1 MHGLP
6 VRTTS
11 HRLGPAILVGVAR
24 ALAILLAFAVSCA
37 SPALAQLG
45 SSTDIIAGVVLGP
58 GDLPLEGATIQVTS
72 IETGITR
79 TKTTNSKGQYTLLF
93 PDGGG
98 QYRVVARFL
107 GMARQERSIARVAD
121 EDRLM
126 ANFTLTAAPARL
138 EAVTVQATR
147 RPRPG
152 ADDRPTPGSTG
163 RTLSGEQL
171 QRLPVDPSDP
181 NAVALLAPGVVG
193 VEGSDTSAAGFSVAG
208 QRPDQ
213 NQITLDGLT
222 FETGTVPAEA
232 VRSTRVVT
240 STYDVARGQFTGGL
254 IQSTSRGGTNAIA
267 GSFSYSLR
275 DPSLQWSDEQEEG
288 SFSQGYTQHQLSG
301 GVGGPIV
308 RDRTF
313 WFASAQVRR
322 RLNPL
327 QSVLGVDAITL
338 ERLGTSPDSVYRFL
352 DLLGGY
358 GLPLSVASV
367 PDDRRSDN
375 GSFITRL
382 DHQLTENHSLMLRAN
397 LQGSLQNGFRTS
409 ALTVPSHGGEQSSQG
424 SGGMLML
431 SSVLG
436 TFLNELRAS
445 YGFDERRGDP
455 YVLLP
460 EGRVRV
466 RSVLADGATGVST
479 LAFGGNPALPS
490 DGTTKAIELT
500 DELSLLG
507 FNGHRYKLGGL
518 LSYSRFTTT
527 NSSDRFGSYTFP
539 SLGDFE
545 AGNAASFTRTLAP
558 AEREGA
564 MLNAALYL
572 GDTWR
577 ASQALQ
583 LAYGARVEHSRFL
596 ERPAYNPQVDALF
609 GRRTDAIPTETHV
622 SPRVGFTWI
631 LGSGSAGGDSPAG
644 EGRGRGG
651 PRRGGGRG
659 AQAFQLGAASNL
671 TVLRG
676 GIGEFRGRTPTQLF
690 SSALDATGLPGDE
703 QRLVCIGNAV
713 PDPEWAAYLADPSAI
728 PTSCANGMGG
738 SPVPSQLPVV
748 TVFDEEFGAPRAWRG
763 SLGVTRRLGRLG
775 VSVGASYS
783 LGTNLYGARDLNLR
797 DAPQFALADEGRPV
811 YVAAS
816 SIDTSSGATSV
827 LASREHPEF
836 AQVLEMSSMLE
847 SRTAQVTLGVN
858 GVAWRSLLW
867 NLSYTH
873 TRSRDQTAFAATG
886 GRGGGGFGGFGFG
899 VGSSTTAGDPN
910 AIEWGRSDLERRH
923 AISGSMSWFV
933 KPWLDITSIVRV
945 SSGQPYTPRVGG
957 DINGDGAR
965 NDRAFIYDP
974 ATASDTALVNGM
986 TRLLA
991 TAPEAARE
999 CLERQMGRIAGR
1011 NSCAGGWTPTV
1022 DLQLNVRPDFGG
1034 TIGRRLT
1041 FMVALVNPLAGV
1053 DQLLH
1058 GSDGLRGWGQPSRA
1072 DPTLLSVLGFDPATQ
1087 RYRYEVNERFGDTQ
1101 GARTAIRNPFQIGL
1115 QMRLQVG
1122 PDRQR
1127 EMLMGALGRGAG
1139 GGARPRD
1146 LNARMLVERVAP
1158 DPIAPILDMSDSL
1171 ALTDSQIVALRAVSE
1186 SLFVKVDALATALQ
1200 AHIDSL
1206 GDSAELRTIFP
1217 TLQPRLQQA
1226 RQDYLA
1232 AVRRAEAVLT
1242 PTQWQQLP
1250 DWLRNPAF
1258 GRRVPGQQQPR
1269 RPPEE

>member
-1 MHGLP
+1 MPSHSTVEVPIHRVAPSVIVGI
-6 VRTTS
+6 VRAS
-11 HRLGPAILVGVAR
+11 
-24 ALAILLAFAVSCA
+24 AILLAFAVSCV

-79 TKTTNSKGQYTLLF
+79 TKTTNGRGQYTLLF

-98 QYRVVARFL
+98 QYRVVVRFL
-107 GMARQERSIARVAD
+107 GMAPQERSIARVAD

-126 ANFTLTAAPARL
+126 ANFTLSQQPTQL

-147 RPRPG
+147 RPRLG
-152 ADDRPTPGSTG
+152 GDERPTPGSTG

-193 VEGSDTSAAGFSVAG
+193 VEGSDTTAAGFSVAG

-213 NQITLDGLT
+213 NQVTLDGLT

-254 IQSTSRGGTNAIA
+254 IQSTTRGGTNSVA

-288 SFSQGYTQHQLSG
+288 TFSQGYTQHQLSG
-301 GVGGPIV
+301 GLGGPIV
-308 RDRTF
+308 RDRAF
-313 WFASAQVRR
+313 WFASAQLRR

-327 QSVLGVDAITL
+327 QSILGVDAITL
-338 ERLGTSPDSVYRFL
+338 ERLGTSPDSVSRFL
-352 DLLGGY
+352 DLLDGY

-367 PDDRRSDN
+367 PDDRLSDN
-375 GSFITRL
+375 GSFITRF
-382 DHQLTENHSLMLRAN
+382 DYQLTENHSLMLRGN

-409 ALTVPSHGGEQSSQG
+409 ALTVPSHGGEQTSRG
-424 SGGMLML
+424 AGGMVML

-436 TFLNELRAS
+436 TLLNELRAS
-445 YGFDERRGDP
+445 YGFDERSGDP
-455 YVLLP
+455 YVFLP

-466 RSVLADGATGVST
+466 SSILEDGATGVST

-490 DGTTKAIELT
+490 DGTTRQLEVT

-527 NSSDRFGSYTFP
+527 NSSDRFGSFTFN
-539 SLGDFE
+539 SLAGFESGD
-545 AGNAASFTRTLAP
+545 AASFTRTLAP
-558 AEREGA
+558 AEREGTT
-564 MLNAALYL
+564 LNAALYV

-577 ASQALQ
+577 VSQALQ

-596 ERPAYNPQVDALF
+596 ETPAYNPQVEALF
-609 GRRTDAIPTETHV
+609 GRRTDEIPTETHL
-622 SPRVGFTWI
+622 SPRIGFTWI
-631 LGSGSAGGDSPAG
+631 LGSGTSGDGPPPGGG
-644 EGRGRGG
+644 I
-651 PRRGGGRG
+651 RRGGGRGRG

-703 QRLVCIGNAV
+703 QRLVCIGSAV
-713 PDPEWAAYLADPSAI
+713 PAPDWAAYLADPRAI
-728 PTSCANGMGG
+728 PASCADGSGG
-738 SPVPSQLPVV
+738 TPLPSQLPVV
-748 TVFDEEFGAPRAWRG
+748 TVFDQDFGAPRAWRG
-763 SLGVTRRLGRLG
+763 SLGASRRLGRFG
-775 VSVGASYS
+775 VSVDASYAV
-783 LGTNLYGARDLNLR
+783 GTNLYGARDLNLR
-797 DAPQFALADEGRPV
+797 DAAQFTLANEGRPV
-811 YVAAS
+811 YVPAAS
-816 SIDTSSGATSV
+816 IDSASGATSM

-836 AQVLEMSSMLE
+836 AQVLEMSSMLH
-847 SRTAQVTLGVN
+847 SRTAQVTVGVN
-858 GVAWRSLLW
+858 GMAWRSLLW

-899 VGSSTTAGDPN
+899 VGSSTTGGDPN

-923 AISGSMSWFV
+923 AISGSMNWFV
-933 KPWLDITSIVRV
+933 RPWLDVTSIVRV

-974 ATASDTALVNGM
+974 ASAPDTVLALGM
-986 TRLLA
+986 SRLLE
-991 TAPEAARE
+991 TAPDAARE
-999 CLERQMGRIAGR
+999 CLLEQMGRIASR
-1011 NSCAGGWTPTV
+1011 NSCAGGWTPTL
-1022 DLQLNVRPDFGG
+1022 DLQFNVRPDFGG

-1041 FMVALVNPLAGV
+1041 FMVAMVNPLAGL

-1058 GSDGLRGWGQPSRA
+1058 GNGGLRGWGQPSRA
-1072 DPTLLSVLGFDPATQ
+1072 DATLLYVRGFDPTTQ
-1087 RYRYEVNERFGDTQ
+1087 RYLYEVNERFGDTQ

-1127 EMLMGALGRGAG
+1127 EMLMGALGRSAG
-1139 GGARPRD
+1139 GGVRQRD
-1146 LNARMLVERVAP
+1146 FNARMLVERVAP
-1158 DPIAPILDMSDSL
+1158 DPVAPILERRDSL
-1171 ALTDSQIVALRAVSE
+1171 ALTDLQVVALRAVSE
-1186 SLFVKVDALATALQ
+1186 SLFIAVDSLATSLQ
-1200 AHIDSL
+1200 AYIDSL
-1206 GDSAELRTIFP
+1206 GTDADLRTVFP

-1226 RQDYLA
+1226 RELYLA
-1232 AVRRAEAVLT
+1232 AVRSAEAVLS
-1242 PTQWQQLP
+1242 PQQWEQLP

-1258 GRRVPGQQQPR
+1258 GRRRQA
-1269 RPPEE
+1269 RPDR